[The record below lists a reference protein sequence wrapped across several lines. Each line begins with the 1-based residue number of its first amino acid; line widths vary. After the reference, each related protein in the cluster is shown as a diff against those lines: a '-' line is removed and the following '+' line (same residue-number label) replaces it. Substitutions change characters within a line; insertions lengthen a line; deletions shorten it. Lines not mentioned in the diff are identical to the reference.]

1 MFIRSSS
8 LPRSDNSW
16 TKLLDEMKISL
27 SFSLWLVLSSMLVF
41 PILLPSQS
49 ESLKVF
55 DSYQGRVGSWMKYQN
70 LNHAWY
76 RHVHQLADHYLD
88 QRAEAVRKCNTQE
101 AMLQRIEKLKE
112 QFLASIGGLPEKTPL
127 KPQIVGRL
135 DRKSF
140 TVEKLLYQSL
150 PGYYVTACLYLPKV
164 RQKPAPAVIY
174 CSGHAGQAFRSPTY
188 QGVILNLVQK
198 GFIVLAFDPIG
209 QGERYQYLDAKGQ
222 PNRGGPTNEHSYAGI
237 QALLTGSS
245 IARYMIHDGIRAV
258 DYLISR
264 PEVDSTRIG
273 ITGRSG
279 GGTQSAYIAAF
290 DSRILAAAP
299 ENYITSFRRIWQTNG
314 PQDAEQNFIGG
325 IQKGLEH
332 ADLLTVR
339 APKPTL
345 VLTTTRDIFSIQ
357 GARETIAEVESVY
370 RLFDA
375 EDQFLWTE
383 DDAGHQSTT
392 SNREA
397 MYAFFQE
404 HLQLPG
410 DPTDHPMEL
419 FTEEEL
425 RITQTGQVVTALE
438 SKTVFDIN
446 KEQFLSNKQD
456 FSDEK
461 ALRSTMQATL
471 NITPVSVEPQ
481 AVFTGRIRRDDFV
494 IEKNFLEFSGAHY
507 PIPFLHAHDPS
518 MNAQPL
524 VVYLNSKGK
533 EAALTAGGEVEQLV
547 QAGYQ
552 VIAPDLLNVG
562 ELTSTFRGDSYID
575 GIDYNLILGSDLVG
589 KSLTTFWVE
598 DLIHLLDHIRFKIE
612 LKEKKLILV
621 ADRTLCT
628 PALHLAALR
637 PDFVHLVLKEPL
649 VSLARLLETRRYVPA
664 FAYEVIPGML
674 QNYDLPDLM
683 PLIRPATLTIIN
695 PQNARGLPLT
705 EGVAIQAYQQQRK
718 AYEEGGQAKQF
729 VLKVGTGNLDWSTLL
744 R

>member
-1 MFIRSSS
+1 MKRSFTSSS
-8 LPRSDNSW
+8 WLMLFSMMIIP
-16 TKLLDEMKISL
+16 ISL
-27 SFSLWLVLSSMLVF
+27 S
-41 PILLPSQS
+41 SQT

-55 DSYQGRVGSWMKYQN
+55 DSYQGRVGSWMKYQD

-76 RHVHQLADHYLD
+76 RHLHQIADRYLD
-88 QRAEAVRKCNTQE
+88 QRAEAVRSCNTQE
-101 AMLQRIEKLKE
+101 AMLERIENLKE
-112 QFLASIGGLPEKTPL
+112 QLLASVGGLPEKTPL
-127 KPQIVGRL
+127 NPQIVERI

-150 PGYYVTACLYLPKV
+150 PGYYVTACLFIPKV
-164 RQKPAPAVIY
+164 RQSIAPAIIY

-209 QGERYQYLDAKGQ
+209 QGERFQYLDKEGQ
-222 PNRGGPTNEHSYAGI
+222 SNRGGPTNEHSYAGI

-299 ENYITSFRRIWQTNG
+299 ENYITSFRRLWQSNG
-314 PQDAEQNFIGG
+314 PQDAEQNFSGG
-325 IQKGLEH
+325 LQRGLDH

-339 APKPTL
+339 VPKPTL
-345 VLTTTRDIFSIQ
+345 VLTTTQDIFSIQ
-357 GARETIAEVESVY
+357 GARETIAEVEGVY
-370 RLFDA
+370 DLFEA

-383 DDAGHQSTT
+383 DDAGHQSTK

-397 MYAFFQE
+397 MYAFFQK

-410 DPTDHPMEL
+410 DPSDHAVEI

-425 RITQTGQVVTALE
+425 KITETGQVVTAMG
-438 SKTVFDIN
+438 SKTVFDVN
-446 KEQFLSNKQD
+446 REEFLTH
-456 FSDEK
+456 
-461 ALRSTMQATL
+461 LRSPKNEKLLPTTIQATL
-471 NITPVSVEPQ
+471 NITSSSAETQ
-481 AVFTGRIRRDDFV
+481 AVFTGQIQRNDVV
-494 IEKNFLEFSGAHY
+494 IEKYFLEFSDEHY
-507 PIPFLHAHDPS
+507 PIPFLHVRS
-518 MNAQPL
+518 LSKKAQPL
-524 VVYLNSKGK
+524 IVYLDSSGK
-533 EAALTAGGEVEQLV
+533 EASLAAGGEIEQLV

-562 ELTSTFRGDSYID
+562 ELTSTFKGDSHID
-575 GIDYNLILGSDLVG
+575 GIDYNLILGSSLVG
-589 KSLTTFWVE
+589 KSLSSLRAE
-598 DLIHLLDHIRFKIE
+598 DLMHLLDHIE
-612 LKEKKLILV
+612 LEIVPKQAQLILM

-628 PALHLAALR
+628 PLLHVAALR
-637 PDFVHLVLKEPL
+637 KDISQVILTDPL
-649 VSLARLLETRRYVPA
+649 FSLQNLLETRRYLSGL
-664 FAYEVIPGML
+664 AYEVVPGML
-674 QNYDLPDLM
+674 QSYDLSDLM
-683 PLIRPATLTIIN
+683 PLVHPATLTIVN
-695 PQNARGLPLT
+695 PRNALGHPLT
-705 EGVAIQAYQQQRK
+705 EAAALQAYQQVAEK
-718 AYEEGGQAKQF
+718 INETGKEPQF
-729 VLKVGTGNLDWSTLL
+729 LLKISTAAIDWSALL